1 MVHPAEGRAPHAR
14 RMARVCARHI
24 PGRPPASRPHR
35 VEMDCHGA
43 SSAFQSGRGDRAPPR
58 KPPSAPSPGFPLR
71 RPSHRLA
78 ILWRGGLR
86 TPGREGIGPIQMFS
100 PLGHQPF
107 ARPSVI
113 MTSPGLRPARTCGRG
128 DRAPPRKPPSA
139 PSPGLPPLGH
149 PSLDGPPAEGR
160 APHARKGR
168 HRANP
173 NVFSSWPP
181 TFRAPVRNHDF
192 PRFAPGPYLRTRRP
206 RPSEKS
212 ASALCQGFSVRP
224 SVLG

>member
-160 APHARKGR
+160 APHARGEDLPSTR
-168 HRANP
+168 GMSPLGHQVSVCPSMIISCLGFPPASPRERADR
-173 NVFSSWPP
+173 VPP
-181 TFRAPVRNHDF
+181 AKPPFALSPTL
-192 PRFAPGPYLRTRRP
+192 PR
-206 RPSEKS
+206 
-212 ASALCQGFSVRP
+212 
-224 SVLG
+224 